1 MNENDLYKE
10 IKYRK
15 ESEIDKAFDYINKL
29 DNEIKDLEQQVL
41 LKENKINVNKS
52 IFHKFNLFL
61 KKKKKINLYN
71 DTVKITRTTL
81 KRKSY
86 KKDGYVFNIYV
97 TKNYKN
103 TDNKT
108 IFAYEFFSNILYNDL
123 QCKNQFYK
131 QFYDE
136 PSAKDYFNQMQGVF
150 KNLTRRDLIEKLFN
164 EKLNKIEELKVKIK

>member
-61 KKKKKINLYN
+61 KKK
-71 DTVKITRTTL
+71 
-81 KRKSY
+81 
-86 KKDGYVFNIYV
+86 
-97 TKNYKN
+97 
-103 TDNKT
+103 
-108 IFAYEFFSNILYNDL
+108 IL
-123 QCKNQFYK
+123 
-131 QFYDE
+131 
-136 PSAKDYFNQMQGVF
+136 
-150 KNLTRRDLIEKLFN
+150 
-164 EKLNKIEELKVKIK
+164 